1 MQRHRPSPAPSRTHR
16 VASVGAVAAAAV
28 AADAPRK
35 GFAPAHT
42 ARRPLLREHFLL
54 SALTAEDFEQL
65 MGAATERRF
74 AHGQPIFRRG
84 DPGSSLLAVLEG
96 QVRIGVCSESGKEIT
111 LGLVGQGELFGEMA
125 VIDGAGRTADATAI
139 GPCRLLVLDRRDFL
153 PFLERCPGVAVR
165 LLQLLCARMRKATS
179 VCESVALL
187 DVPMRL
193 ARLLLQLAEE
203 HGEPA
208 GSRQRIAL
216 KLSQQELGSLVAATR
231 ESINKHLRLWEAEG
245 LISMNRGCIVL
256 NDVARIEL
264 LGGGPD

>member
-1 MQRHRPSPAPSRTHR
+1 MQRHRPNPVLSHARG
-16 VASVGAVAAAAV
+16 VACAAAV
-28 AADAPRK
+28 AADAPTRR
-35 GFAPAHT
+35 GLPPVGT
-42 ARRPLLREHFLL
+42 ARWPLLRRHFLL
-54 SALTAEDFEQL
+54 SALTAEDFERL
-65 MGAATERRF
+65 VASATERSF
-74 AHGQPIFRRG
+74 GHGQTIFRRG

-111 LGLVGQGELFGEMA
+111 LGIVGQGELFGEIA

-139 GPCRLLVLDRRDFL
+139 GSCRLLVLDRRDFL

-216 KLSQQELGSLVAATR
+216 KLSQQELGNLVAATR

-245 LISMNRGCIVL
+245 LISTSRGCIVL

-264 LGGGPD
+264 LGGGAE

>member
-1 MQRHRPSPAPSRTHR
+1 MQRHLPNLALSRTR
-16 VASVGAVAAAAV
+16 GVACAAATT
-28 AADAPRK
+28 ADAPRH
-35 GFAPAHT
+35 GFSLACA
-42 ARRPLLREHFLL
+42 ARRPSLREHFLL

-65 MGAATERRF
+65 MASATERRF
-74 AHGQPIFRRG
+74 RHGQTIFRRG

-96 QVRIGVCSESGKEIT
+96 QVRIGVCSETGKEIT
-111 LGLVGQGELFGEMA
+111 LGIVGQGELFGEIA

-139 GPCRLLVLDRRDFL
+139 GACRLLVLDRRDFL

-179 VCESVALL
+179 MCESVALL

-193 ARLLLQLAEE
+193 ARLMLQLAEE

-216 KLSQQELGSLVAATR
+216 KLSQQELGNLVAATR

-245 LISMNRGCIVL
+245 LISMNRGSIVL
-256 NDVARIEL
+256 NDVARIEQI
-264 LGGGPD
+264 GGGPD

>member
-1 MQRHRPSPAPSRTHR
+1 MQRHLPNLALSRTR
-16 VASVGAVAAAAV
+16 GVACAAATT
-28 AADAPRK
+28 ADAPRH
-35 GFAPAHT
+35 GFSLACA
-42 ARRPLLREHFLL
+42 ARRPSLREHFLL

-65 MGAATERRF
+65 MASATERRF
-74 AHGQPIFRRG
+74 RHGQTIFRRG
-84 DPGSSLLAVLEG
+84 DPGAACPRCSKVRCGSASARRAARRSRWASSA
-96 QVRIGVCSESGKEIT
+96 S
-111 LGLVGQGELFGEMA
+111 ELFGEIA

-139 GPCRLLVLDRRDFL
+139 GACRLLVLDRRDFL

-203 HGEPA
+203 YGEPA

-216 KLSQQELGSLVAATR
+216 KLSQQELGNLVAATR
-231 ESINKHLRLWEAEG
+231 SINKHLRLWEAEG
-245 LISMNRGCIVL
+245 LISMNRGSIVL
-256 NDVARIEL
+256 NDVARIEQ